1 MLFCVNLV
9 IMKINY
15 FAPAIKRSPLSLFL
29 DHFFVVGRGGGR
41 GIKGTALLHLGKDV
55 SLPFINHDPCDLR
68 SLINPD
74 LDHSK

>member
-29 DHFFVVGRGGGR
+29 EWGGGGGGGGGGAR
-41 GIKGTALLHLGKDV
+41 GIKGTA
-55 SLPFINHDPCDLR
+55 
-68 SLINPD
+68 
-74 LDHSK
+74 